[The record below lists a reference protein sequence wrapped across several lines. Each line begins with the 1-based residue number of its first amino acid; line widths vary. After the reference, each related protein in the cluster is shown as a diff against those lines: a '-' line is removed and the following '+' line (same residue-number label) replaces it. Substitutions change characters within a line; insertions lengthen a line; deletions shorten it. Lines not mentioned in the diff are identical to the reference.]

1 MRVLGIDPGSRITGY
16 GIIDVSAGGGSRYV
30 DCGCIRAG
38 EGALPQRLKIIFQS
52 LSEIIADVCPDA
64 VAIESVFM
72 NRNADSA
79 LKLGRAQGAA
89 MCAAVNQDLDVT
101 EYTPAQVKQ
110 AVVGKGNADKTQV
123 QHMIKILL
131 GLSKTP
137 QADAS
142 DALAVALTHVH
153 TSQTLSR
160 VSQVSTARQG
170 RMR

>member
-16 GIIDVSAGGGSRYV
+16 GIIEVSGGESRYI

-38 EGALPQRLKIIFQS
+38 DGALPQRLKIIFQS
-52 LSEIIADVCPDA
+52 LTEIIADARPDT

-89 MCAAVNQDLDVT
+89 MCAAVIQDLEVT

-110 AVVGKGNADKTQV
+110 AVVGKGNAAKEQI
-123 QHMIKILL
+123 QHMVKILL
-131 GLSKTP
+131 GLSKSP

-142 DALAVALTHVH
+142 DALAVALTHIH
-153 TSQTLSR
+153 TSQTLLK
-160 VSQVSTARQG
+160 VKQVSAARQG

>member
-1 MRVLGIDPGSRITGY
+1 MRVLGIDPGSRVTGY
-16 GIIDVSAGGGSRYV
+16 GIVEVASGGGRYV

-38 EGALPQRLKIIFQS
+38 DGDLPERLKIIFDGLTKIIQ
-52 LSEIIADVCPDA
+52 LSKPDA
-64 VAIESVFM
+64 VCIESVFM

-89 MCAAVNQDLDVT
+89 MCAAVNQSLEVT

-110 AVVGKGNADKTQV
+110 AVVGKGNAAKEQI
-123 QHMIKILL
+123 QHMVKILL
-131 GLSKTP
+131 GLSKSP

-142 DALAVALTHVH
+142 DALAVALTHIH
-153 TSQTLSR
+153 TSQTLNR
-160 VSQVSTARQG
+160 VSQVNRARQG

>member
-16 GIIDVSAGGGSRYV
+16 GIVEVSASGSRLI
-30 DCGCIRAG
+30 DCGCIRTG
-38 EGALPQRLKIIFQS
+38 DGALPDRLKIIFDS
-52 LSEIIADVCPDA
+52 LTDIIRVAGPDA
-64 VAIESVFM
+64 VSIESVFM

-89 MCAAVNQDLDVT
+89 MCAAVSQQLDVT

-110 AVVGKGNADKTQV
+110 AVVGKGNAAKEQI
-123 QHMIKILL
+123 QHMVKILL
-131 GLSKTP
+131 GLPTSP

-142 DALAVALTHVH
+142 DALAVALTHIH

-160 VSQVSTARQG
+160 VSHVQRARQG

>member
-16 GIIDVSAGGGSRYV
+16 GIIEVSGGESRYI

-38 EGALPQRLKIIFQS
+38 DGALPQRLKIIFQS
-52 LSEIIADVCPDA
+52 LTEIIADARPDA

-89 MCAAVNQDLDVT
+89 MCAAVSQDLEVT

-110 AVVGKGNADKTQV
+110 AVVGKGNAAKEQI
-123 QHMIKILL
+123 QHMVKILL
-131 GLSKTP
+131 GLSKSP

-142 DALAVALTHVH
+142 DALAVALTHIH
-153 TSQTLSR
+153 TSQTLLK
-160 VSQVSTARQG
+160 VKQVSAARQG

>member
-1 MRVLGIDPGSRITGY
+1 MRILGIDPGSRITGY
-16 GIIDVSAGGGSRYV
+16 GVVEVNGGTSRYI

-38 EGALPQRLKIIFQS
+38 EADLPQRLKIIFQS
-52 LSEIIADVCPDA
+52 LTEIILDVRPDA

-89 MCAAVNQDLDVT
+89 MCAAVSQDLAVM

-110 AVVGKGNADKTQV
+110 AVVGKGNAAKEQI
-123 QHMIKILL
+123 QHMVKILL
-131 GLSKTP
+131 GLSKNP

-142 DALAVALTHVH
+142 DALAVALTHIH
-153 TSQTLSR
+153 TSQTLNK
-160 VSQVSTARQG
+160 VSQVNAARQG

>member
-1 MRVLGIDPGSRITGY
+1 VRVLGIDPGSRITGY
-16 GIIDVSAGGGSRYV
+16 GIIEVSGSNSRYI
-30 DCGCIRAG
+30 DCGCIRTG
-38 EGALPQRLKIIFQS
+38 EATLPQRLKIIFAS
-52 LSEIIADVCPDA
+52 LSEIIADMQPDT

-89 MCAAVNQDLDVT
+89 MCAAVSQDLDVT

-110 AVVGKGNADKTQV
+110 AVVGKGNAAKEQI
-123 QHMIKILL
+123 QHMVKILL
-131 GLSKTP
+131 GLSKSP

-142 DALAVALTHVH
+142 DALAVALTHIH
-153 TSQTLSR
+153 TSQTLNKIK
-160 VSQVSTARQG
+160 QVSAARQG

>member
-1 MRVLGIDPGSRITGY
+1 MRILGIDPGSRITGY
-16 GIIDVSAGGGSRYV
+16 GIIEVAAGASRYI
-30 DCGCIRAG
+30 DCGCIRTG
-38 EGALPQRLKIIFQS
+38 EGTLPQRLKIIFAS
-52 LSEIIADVCPDA
+52 LSEIIVDAQPDA

-110 AVVGKGNADKTQV
+110 AVVGKGNAAKEQI
-123 QHMIKILL
+123 QHMVKILL
-131 GLSKTP
+131 GLSRSP

-142 DALAVALTHVH
+142 DALAVALTHIH
-153 TSQTLSR
+153 TSQTLSK
-160 VSQVSTARQG
+160 VNQVNAARQG